1 MAARAR
7 KRTRSSVADRTVEL
21 EPSLSALV
29 AAEDPLVHTTA
40 ALRAAQQEA
49 AGARAAQHEAE
60 AAAEDARKEAARLG
74 RENAFLAG
82 EEKDARAELKRERA
96 AAREAAAVAGGAV
109 CLDSSA
115 GVGGGEPQLV
125 EKDHSDDV

>member
-1 MAARAR
+1 MPHYRRLPFQRQSRERRSLHVPGRGVAVNQ
-7 KRTRSSVADRTVEL
+7 RSSGGSFQNKD
-21 EPSLSALV
+21 
-29 AAEDPLVHTTA
+29 
-40 ALRAAQQEA
+40 
-49 AGARAAQHEAE
+49 
-60 AAAEDARKEAARLG
+60 AARLG